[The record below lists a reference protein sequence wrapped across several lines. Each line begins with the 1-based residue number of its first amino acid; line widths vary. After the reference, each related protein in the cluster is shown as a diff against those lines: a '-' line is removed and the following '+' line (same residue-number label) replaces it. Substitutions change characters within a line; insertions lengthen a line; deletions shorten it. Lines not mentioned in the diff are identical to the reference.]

1 MVAVILLRVLVL
13 VVLVMRLVVGL
24 VRRGVVVGAGE
35 LCCGRGGGGLA
46 RRLVAQRGDCAGRAG
61 ALVVGELLR
70 LLQLLVVVLNEG
82 GRKGELRLW
91 RLLLL
96 LLVRLW
102 LVLVLVLVVVV
113 V

>member
-91 RLLLL
+91 RLLL
-96 LLVRLW
+96 VRLW